1 MFSSSRLFIS
11 VLLLFSCHLK
21 LKNMDCMV
29 LTSLCIIYPKIT
41 TGVHEEQASEER
53 SDSKVVCC
61 LLLELIHER
70 MPFSPSFSAGRSYT
84 F

>member
-1 MFSSSRLFIS
+1 MYYIS
-11 VLLLFSCHLK
+11 
-21 LKNMDCMV
+21 
-29 LTSLCIIYPKIT
+29 KIT

-53 SDSKVVCC
+53 SDSKVVYS

-70 MPFSPSFSAGRSYT
+70 MPFSPTFSAGRSYT

>member
-11 VLLLFSCHLK
+11 VLLLVFMSLK
-21 LKNMDCMV
+21 AKKYGLYGLK
-29 LTSLCIIYPKIT
+29 SLCIIYQKIR
-41 TGVHEEQASEER
+41 TGVHEEQVSEER
-53 SDSKVVCC
+53 SDSKVVYS